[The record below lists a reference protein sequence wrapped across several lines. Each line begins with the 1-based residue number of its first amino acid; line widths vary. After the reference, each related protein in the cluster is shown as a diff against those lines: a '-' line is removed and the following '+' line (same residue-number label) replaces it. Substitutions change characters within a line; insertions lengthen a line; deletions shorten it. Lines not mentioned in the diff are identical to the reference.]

1 MKYGRQLGPVG
12 RSHRERAAQRGGGA
26 SVCDVSWPSVCVL
39 RSQPGSGPRQPRRH
53 LVQRVRGA
61 ETGRADPRPRV
72 WDPPPPAAGHSAR
85 SLGRSSRS
93 VLSQCLKWGVSTPAP
108 LLPEGTP
115 GVPPPSPEVP
125 GGLALHC
132 TRLPSCCPLGQ
143 SCFPTSAIWGHL
155 PNELFTLSQIC
166 CRGTQEDRDP
176 MGLGAQCLPVG

>member
-1 MKYGRQLGPVG
+1 MSAMFHGRACVSCAHSPGL
-12 RSHRERAAQRGGGA
+12 ARGSLAGT
-26 SVCDVSWPSVCVL
+26 SC
-39 RSQPGSGPRQPRRH
+39 RGSGVPRLGEQTP
-53 LVQRVRGA
+53 
-61 ETGRADPRPRV
+61 DPASGT
-72 WDPPPPAAGHSAR
+72 PPPPAAGHSAR